1 MLIRGKNDLASKYP
15 ELLKDWHSTKND
27 SLEPQDV
34 TYASNKRVWWK
45 CHVCGYEWESKISNR
60 TCNNRGCPICKRKS
74 AKKKYIE
81 NIIEKTV
88 VLGISI
94 LNLYRNGTMSE
105 IMEKPHLTLRQ
116 GLIS

>member
-15 ELLKDWHSTKND
+15 DLLKDWHSTKNGL
-27 SLEPQDV
+27 LEPQNV
-34 TYASNKRVWWK
+34 TYASDKMVWWK

-81 NIIEKTV
+81 NIIEK
-88 VLGISI
+88 
-94 LNLYRNGTMSE
+94 NGSFGDKYPE
-105 IMEKPHLTLRQ
+105 LVAEWNY
-116 GLIS
+116 